1 MIHAPDRTEK
11 LMEASGPAS
20 ATVTDE
26 RPGQPEA
33 KPPLG
38 GGSANGRPGRARRR
52 LRVVAVVVVAVAV
65 TAGAGV
71 LAVGWSRT
79 DAAGPPRVWPEVPVT
94 AMDLGAGLANNSPV
108 LVADPTE
115 ERFVVMANR
124 LDAPAFGCAL
134 QVSGDG
140 GRRWVTAQVSPTLPP
155 GADLC
160 YAPEAAFGADGT
172 LYFLFVGLQG
182 SGNEPMGVFLTSSVD
197 RAATWSPPR
206 QVLGPRHFGVRM
218 AVDQTMGRPGRIH
231 LVWLLA
237 TSDPPLGG
245 FGPPPNPIMAAHSDD
260 GGNTFSSPVQVSDP
274 RRLRVVAPSLALGRD
289 GAVHVA
295 YYDLQQDARDYSGL
309 EGPVWD
315 ESWSV
320 VVATSVD
327 GDGAFTDQVAVDE
340 SVRPWARPMLIYTLA
355 PPALAADR
363 RGRLCAAWT
372 DARNGDADALVA
384 CSGGDGGGWGPAR
397 RLNDDPV
404 GNGSSQYL
412 PQVAFSAD
420 GRLHAV
426 FFDRSADPRNVI
438 AHVRYAWAAEPGG
451 RPAPTVRLTSEPSHS
466 QIGQRY
472 TNVSAQGQYEVGSR
486 LGLLA
491 RRHDV
496 IAAWPDGRHSS
507 PGETSQDIFTTTV
520 SRPDRRG
527 GLGNLAGRAA
537 IGAAAVA
544 ALLAG
549 VSTVRRRRRRQRS

>member
-1 MIHAPDRTEK
+1 M
-11 LMEASGPAS
+11 
-20 ATVTDE
+20 V
-26 RPGQPEA
+26 
-33 KPPLG
+33 
-38 GGSANGRPGRARRR
+38 
-52 LRVVAVVVVAVAV
+52 V
-65 TAGAGV
+65 TAVGA

-79 DAAGPPRVWPEVPVT
+79 GATGPPRIDPEVPVT
-94 AMDLGAGLANNSPV
+94 AMDLGAGLANNSPA

-260 GGNTFSSPVQVSDP
+260 GGTTFSTPVQVNDP
-274 RRLRVVAPSLALGRD
+274 RRLRVVAPSLALGPR

-295 YYDLQQDARDYSGL
+295 YYDLQADARDYSGL

-315 ESWSV
+315 DTWSV
-320 VVATSVD
+320 VVATSAD
-327 GDGAFTDQVAVDE
+327 GGDAFADHVAVDE

-372 DARNGDADALVA
+372 DARNGDADAFVA
-384 CSGGDGGGWGPAR
+384 CSQEGGRAWGSSQ

-412 PQVAFSAD
+412 PQVTFSPD
-420 GRLHAV
+420 GSLHAL
-426 FFDRSADPRNVI
+426 FYDRRADPQNMM
-438 AHVRYAWAAEPGG
+438 AHVRYTSTAEAGG
-451 RPAPTVRLTSEPSHS
+451 RPAPTIQLTSEPSHV
-466 QIGQRY
+466 QIGQQY

-496 IAAWPDGRHSS
+496 VAAWADGRHSS
-507 PGETSQDIFTTTV
+507 PGETAQDIFATTV
-520 SRPDRRG
+520 SHPDRRR
-527 GLGNLAGRAA
+527 GLESVAGRAA

-549 VSTVRRRRRRQRS
+549 ASILGRRRRRRS